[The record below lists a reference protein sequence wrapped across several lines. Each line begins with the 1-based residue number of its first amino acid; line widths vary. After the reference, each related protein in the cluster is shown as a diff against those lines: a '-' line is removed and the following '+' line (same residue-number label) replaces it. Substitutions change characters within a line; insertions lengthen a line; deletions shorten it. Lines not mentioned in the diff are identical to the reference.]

1 MTVNIPY
8 NDDERYVSNIERSEV
23 VGFVNDIDSDIHS
36 DFVFNDIGEQN
47 DNIIEVFNLKDNTLS
62 LVEGRGEIIKLVTY
76 KGKQY
81 VRVGLK
87 YIEVT
92 KGSNIISNDNTEG
105 KNASYIQDAYG
116 KLARVEYIDNTY
128 VYTTIIDLEGENDE

>member
-1 MTVNIPY
+1 MTVNIPH
-8 NDDERYVSNIERSEV
+8 NDDERYVSTIERSEV

-36 DFVFNDIGEQN
+36 DFIFNDIGEQN

-62 LVEGRGEIIKLVTY
+62 LVEGRGEIIKLVSY

-81 VRVGLK
+81 VRVQLK

-92 KGSNIISNDNTEG
+92 KGSNIISSDNTEG

-116 KLARVEYIDNTY
+116 KLARVEYIDDTY

>member
-1 MTVNIPY
+1 MIISNNLVTVKNIL
-8 NDDERYVSNIERSEV
+8 SE
-23 VGFVNDIDSDIHS
+23 
-36 DFVFNDIGEQN
+36 EQN

-62 LVEGRGEIIKLVTY
+62 LVEGRGEIIKLVSY

-81 VRVGLK
+81 VRVQLK

-92 KGSNIISNDNTEG
+92 KGSNIISSDNTEG

-116 KLARVEYIDNTY
+116 KLARVEYIDDTY